1 MLTVSDCTIFS
12 TQLCTLLLQ
21 VQWFVALFSEVFQ
34 PGLFALLRAKTQEE
48 AEQGKDKL
56 DSAVKV
62 N

>member
-1 MLTVSDCTIFS
+1 M
-12 TQLCTLLLQ
+12 
-21 VQWFVALFSEVFQ
+21 ALFSEVFQ